1 MEVKVK
7 LYRNLH
13 KKGVVYSV
21 QHKGKVIAYT
31 SDMILKDVK
40 FVVRKKGQEKVRASK
55 RKNVHAFITGTM
67 MTNTEALDELVFLI
81 NNYGDTAYYNPYTC
95 ETFVNSGKQPI
106 HTAEFA
112 RVTGKEGKS
121 YIATLSAK

>member
-1 MEVKVK
+1 MEMKVK

-31 SDMILKDVK
+31 SDLILKDVK

-67 MTNTEALDELVFLI
+67 LDESYVSFF
-81 NNYGDTAYYNPYTC
+81 GDTQDIAYYNPYTC
-95 ETFVNSGKQPI
+95 ETFVNSEKKPI
-106 HTAEFA
+106 HTAEWA
-112 RVTGKEGKS
+112 RVSGKEGKS
-121 YIATLSAK
+121 YITTVGAK

>member
-1 MEVKVK
+1 MEMKVK

-31 SDMILKDVK
+31 SDLILRDVK

-67 MTNTEALDELVFLI
+67 LDESYVSYF
-81 NNYGDTAYYNPYTC
+81 GDTQDIAYYNPYTC
-95 ETFVNSGKQPI
+95 ETFVNSEKKPI
-106 HTAEFA
+106 HTAEWA
-112 RVTGKEGKS
+112 RVSGKEGKS
-121 YIATLSAK
+121 YITTVGAK

>member
-1 MEVKVK
+1 MELKVK

-31 SDMILKDVK
+31 SDVILRDVK

-67 MTNTEALDELVFLI
+67 TTELGMLHTVCLWFSNA
-81 NNYGDTAYYNPYTC
+81 GDTAYYNPYTC
-95 ETFVNSGKQPI
+95 DTFVNSEKKPI
-106 HTAEFA
+106 HTAEWA
-112 RVTGKEGKS
+112 RVTGKQGKS
-121 YIATLSAK
+121 HIVTLSAK

>member
-67 MTNTEALDELVFLI
+67 MTNTEALDELGFLI